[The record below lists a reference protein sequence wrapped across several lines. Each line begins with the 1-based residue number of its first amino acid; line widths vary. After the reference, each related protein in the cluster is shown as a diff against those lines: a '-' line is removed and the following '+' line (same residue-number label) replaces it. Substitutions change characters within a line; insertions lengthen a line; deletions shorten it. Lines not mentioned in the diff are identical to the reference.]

1 MNLQP
6 LFRHTLLAAAI
17 ISASCL
23 STVQAQES
31 VQEEQQLDSMT
42 VYGSTYRNT
51 ATKTQLSPEETPQG
65 ISVIDEPALEARDA
79 DSVAEALRYTPGV
92 NTELRG
98 GAVNRLDLFNIR
110 GFINYQNFYDGL
122 PLPYNDWNL
131 QTQVDMQAV
140 QQVEV
145 FKGPTSSL
153 YGAMPPGGMVN
164 LISKKPLP
172 SAYNSLELSVGS
184 NKLKEITFDSAG
196 QLGSSDLTYR
206 FNGLANSS
214 DGQAETSENER
225 LMLAPSVDWQ
235 MTDDTLIN
243 LNAYYQKDPD
253 MGIYT
258 TLPAQGLFQDNI
270 NGRLDEDAYS
280 GDADWNTYEREV
292 LMLGYKIDHQI
303 SDNWSFLQNFRYQHG
318 DAYQENTYTTELAA
332 DQRTLSRRAYL
343 TDETTAGF
351 AMDNQLS
358 GVVMTGVV
366 EHNLLLGV
374 DYTKMESDIGYE
386 DATAPAIDI
395 YNPDHH
401 QIVGSAL
408 DFSASG
414 YSSQFRIEKEQ
425 VGVYFQDQLRMGQW
439 VLIAGGRYDSFE
451 SRENGVQ
458 YGAKVDSKVDQ
469 NNTSWRAGALYEFSN
484 GLSPF
489 ISYAESF
496 EPVGGLDRLG
506 STYEPSTANQW
517 ETGIK
522 YSSPNKQTTASI
534 ALYRIEKENV
544 LTRDP
549 NGTPYDQVQ
558 AGEVRSQGVE
568 IEARSQIN
576 RSLNLMASY
585 NYQNVEVTKDNSGL
599 QGKTPVWV
607 PDQSFNTWASYDIF
621 NGPLSGLTLGG
632 GVRYIGKAELDALNS
647 DTVPSATLVDASI
660 GYDLSELGSGM
671 DGASVKLTA
680 NNLFDERY
688 YSCYDGLNCWF
699 GAERSVQASVR
710 YDF

>member
-1 MNLQP
+1 MNVQP
-6 LFRHTLLAAAI
+6 LFRHTLLATAI
-17 ISASCL
+17 ASASYFP
-23 STVQAQES
+23 TAQAQQQ
-31 VQEEQQLDSMT
+31 VQEQQLDSMT

-65 ISVIDEPALEARDA
+65 ISVIDEQALETRDA
-79 DSVAEALRYTPGV
+79 DSVAEALRYAPGV

-98 GAVNRLDLFNIR
+98 GAVSRLDLFNIR

-122 PLPYNDWNL
+122 PLLYNDWNL
-131 QTQVDMQAV
+131 QTQIDMQAV

-172 SAYNSLELSVGS
+172 DAYNSVELSVGS

-225 LMLAPSVDWQ
+225 LMLAPSVDWH
-235 MTDDTLIN
+235 MSDDTLIN

-270 NGRLDEDAYS
+270 NGDLDEDAYS

-303 SDNWSFLQNFRYQHG
+303 SDNWNFLQNFRYQHG
-318 DAYQENTYTTELAA
+318 DAYQENTYTTGLAA
-332 DQRTLSRRAYL
+332 DQRTLGRRAYL
-343 TDETTAGF
+343 TDETTEGF
-351 AMDNQLS
+351 AVDNQLS
-358 GVVMTGVV
+358 GIVMTGAL

-386 DATAPAIDI
+386 DAAAPSIDI

-408 DFSASG
+408 DFAASG
-414 YSSQFRIEKEQ
+414 YSSQFTLEKEQ
-425 VGVYFQDQLRMGQW
+425 IGVYFQDQLRIGQW
-439 VLIAGGRYDSFE
+439 VLIAGGRYDTFE
-451 SRENGVQ
+451 SREHGLQ
-458 YGAKVDSKVDQ
+458 YGANVDGKIDQ

-506 STYEPSTANQW
+506 QTYEPSTAKQW

-522 YSSPNKQTTASI
+522 YSTPNKQTISSI
-534 ALYRIEKENV
+534 ALYRIDKENV

-549 NGTPYDQVQ
+549 NGTPYDQIQ
-558 AGEVRSQGVE
+558 AGEVRSQGIE
-568 IEARSQIN
+568 LEARSQLTRN
-576 RSLNLMASY
+576 LNLMASY
-585 NYQNVEVTKDNSGL
+585 NYQDVEVTKDNSGL

-607 PDQSFNTWASYDIF
+607 PDQTFSTWASYDVF
-621 NGPLSGLTLGG
+621 NGPLAGLTLGG
-632 GVRYIGKAELDALNS
+632 GVRYIGEAELDALNS

-660 GYDLSELGSGM
+660 GYDLSGLSSAM